1 MKVSVQC
8 ESPLLQRSLE
18 LFLSPYLSTFKQC
31 DVVVR
36 DRRTAEESVKPVL
49 VVSGHDGDLHKPFS
63 RSQLM
68 LALEQILDTRKQAR
82 EAAAIT
88 TELEMPDTAAARASA
103 GERPDFALLEARLD
117 ALTREYQHNVMQA
130 VREFYEK

>member
-36 DRRTAEESVKPVL
+36 DRRTAEASAKPVL
-49 VVSGHDGDLHKPFS
+49 VVSGHDADLPKPFS

-68 LALEQILDTRKQAR
+68 LALEQILDTRKHAR
-82 EAAAIT
+82 EAAAIS
-88 TELEMPDTAAARASA
+88 TELEIPETAAGART
-103 GERPDFALLEARLD
+103 GERTPDFALLEARLD